1 MARKVKFPLD
11 LKDGY
16 QARSNIEEVRTYFDI
31 EKIIAQFHNG
41 KLKIW
46 LEDHYLPAEAE
57 QVGALDGN
65 APDLAQR
72 LCTILGVTDVP
83 TENVDTKTV
92 QTIQRREERR
102 HRLSQYTTNPIL
114 CDRAEFAAFDQADL
128 ERLVKEGAQEIILCN
143 ASFRIPLNVKNKT
156 YLGVG
161 KAVAVIE
168 SKTALDFSSLGIHF
182 VDLPFDEAYQKA
194 MLDEPRK
201 YFEQGQAYEAKGKNK
216 KAIECYQKALEFGY
230 ADAVVPLAEI
240 YKKQG
245 KEEEMLRILT
255 EAGEQ
260 GNVKAMGALY
270 WYYDENEDVF
280 NHAKWAERAAL
291 QGDTTAM
298 RLIADCYIAENGVE
312 EDAEKAFHWYQKSA
326 QAGDSDGMCHFADC
340 YRDGR
345 GCEQNLSLAVEWYE
359 KSAEL
364 ENPFAM
370 CRLGLLY
377 DAGKGVPHDV
387 SIAAQWYQKS
397 AEAGNG
403 YAMYYLAMDYEYGEG
418 VAQSEVKAKEWYE
431 KAAYKQIPEAECRL
445 GEYCFDEGNYAK
457 ARFWYKRA
465 ADRGNGEALNMQG
478 ILRSSEEYGLHNDR
492 KAVEYYWKSAEA
504 GYGWGMYNLASCCEE
519 GRGIAKDLELA
530 LEWYVKAADEGIED
544 AKKWLREHIMTP
556 AVMAE
561 LCSTLILGRLKSGEF
576 LWEMKRGGGNRWCKN
591 SFTYQIN
598 PNIKSTEEW
607 IRKGIVKRKE
617 IIIGGTK
624 SASNEEIIFTNL
636 GVYTL
641 GRSENAYWTPY
652 VAISGVQFIN
662 RGAMSFQICLANG
675 DKTHLEN
682 AGEWYDAIDLA
693 NVRLFLLLV
702 AHFIGQ
708 STYEFIEAEL
718 QKLRLVTL
726 ASLENHSIAD
736 YL

>member
-92 QTIQRREERR
+92 QTIQKREERR
-102 HRLSQYTTNPIL
+102 HRLSQYTTNQIL
-114 CDRAEFAAFDQADL
+114 CDMAEFAAFDQADL

-161 KAVAVIE
+161 KAVAVID
-168 SKTALDFSSLGIHF
+168 SKTAVDFETLGIRF
-182 VDLPFDEAYQKA
+182 VDVSFDEKYLETIAN
-194 MLDEPRK
+194 EPRR
-201 YFEQGQAYEAKGKNK
+201 YFEQGQQYEEKGKDK
-216 KAIECYQKALEFGY
+216 KAIECYQKAIDLGY
-230 ADAVVPLAEI
+230 DDALFALAALYE
-240 YKKQG
+240 KQG
-245 KEEEMLRILT
+245 EEENMIRLLVK
-255 EAGEQ
+255 AGNQ
-260 GNVKAMGALY
+260 GNVGAMERLETHFEEVEDYRSAIRWTEKKAKLGDADAMWWMGVRY
-270 WYYDENEDVF
+270 REGEV
-280 NHAKWAERAAL
+280 
-291 QGDTTAM
+291 
-298 RLIADCYIAENGVE
+298 VE
-312 EDAEKAFHWYQKSA
+312 QDLEKAFDWFQKSA
-326 QAGDSDGMCHFADC
+326 RAGHDGAMWWLGDC
-340 YRDGR
+340 YRDGE
-345 GCEQNLSLAVEWYE
+345 GTGEDIGEAIKWYE
-359 KSAEL
+359 KSAAL

-387 SIAAQWYQKS
+387 SIAAQWYRKS

>member
-1 MARKVKFPLD
+1 M
-11 LKDGY
+11 
-16 QARSNIEEVRTYFDI
+16 
-31 EKIIAQFHNG
+31 
-41 KLKIW
+41 
-46 LEDHYLPAEAE
+46 
-57 QVGALDGN
+57 
-65 APDLAQR
+65 
-72 LCTILGVTDVP
+72 
-83 TENVDTKTV
+83 
-92 QTIQRREERR
+92 
-102 HRLSQYTTNPIL
+102 
-114 CDRAEFAAFDQADL
+114 
-128 ERLVKEGAQEIILCN
+128 
-143 ASFRIPLNVKNKT
+143 
-156 YLGVG
+156 
-161 KAVAVIE
+161 
-168 SKTALDFSSLGIHF
+168 
-182 VDLPFDEAYQKA
+182 
-194 MLDEPRK
+194 
-201 YFEQGQAYEAKGKNK
+201 
-216 KAIECYQKALEFGY
+216 
-230 ADAVVPLAEI
+230 
-240 YKKQG
+240 
-245 KEEEMLRILT
+245 
-255 EAGEQ
+255 
-260 GNVKAMGALY
+260 
-270 WYYDENEDVF
+270 
-280 NHAKWAERAAL
+280 
-291 QGDTTAM
+291 
-298 RLIADCYIAENGVE
+298 
-312 EDAEKAFHWYQKSA
+312 
-326 QAGDSDGMCHFADC
+326 
-340 YRDGR
+340 
-345 GCEQNLSLAVEWYE
+345 EWYE
-359 KSAEL
+359 KSAAL
-364 ENPFAM
+364 ENSYAM

-387 SIAAQWYQKS
+387 SIAAQWYRKS

-465 ADRGNGEALNMQG
+465 AERGSGEALNMQG

-726 ASLENHSIAD
+726 ASLENHSVAD